1 VASLAYQKEPERDV
15 SSVEVEG
22 VLSATAHELRL
33 PLSHIKGFVSTLLR
47 PDVAWDEDTKREFL
61 AQIER
66 ETDRLS
72 LLVEDLMEPTTAP
85 HRRARSQQ
93 RTPRAP
99 VALVAGGMDRVRG
112 LLGSRSVEVDVPAD
126 LPMVEVDASAI
137 ERVIANL
144 LHNALKYAPS
154 DSHIRLAG
162 RAIDGW
168 LELSVEDDGPG
179 IPTRHREQI
188 FRRFFRGP
196 AAQASGRPGS
206 GLGLAI
212 CLSIVSAHGGRI
224 WADARP
230 GGGTRFTVVL
240 PLAAADPLPDVSGR
254 HHPGEATDRQR
265 EYQAC
270 RGPGWPNHRA
280 VHRQY
285 HLNSDSKPNTC
296 S

>member
-1 VASLAYQKEPERDV
+1 MASRAGQKELEHDQ
-15 SSVEVEG
+15 SSVEVEC

-47 PDVAWDEDTKREFL
+47 PDVEWDEGTKREFL

-72 LLVEDLMEPTTAP
+72 LLVDELMEPATAP
-85 HRRARSQQ
+85 DRRPQSLQ

-99 VALVAGGMDRVRG
+99 LALVAGGMDRVYG
-112 LLGSRSVEVDVPAD
+112 THESRSVVVDVPAD
-126 LPMVEVDASAI
+126 LPMVEVDGSDI

-154 DSHIRLAG
+154 DSDIRLTG

-168 LELSVEDDGPG
+168 LELRVEDDGPG
-179 IPTRHREQI
+179 IPPRDREHI
-188 FRRFFRGP
+188 FRRFFRTP
-196 AAQASGRPGS
+196 DAEASGRPGN

-212 CLSIVSAHGGRI
+212 CQSIVSAHGGRI

-230 GGGTRFTVVL
+230 AGGTRFTVAL
-240 PLAAADPLPDVSGR
+240 PLAPAHSFPDVNGR
-254 HHPGEATDRQR
+254 QHRTRARWPSTKTRSPPNSSRQAR
-265 EYQAC
+265 VMALP
-270 RGPGWPNHRA
+270 R
-280 VHRQY
+280 
-285 HLNSDSKPNTC
+285 
-296 S
+296 